1 MAVGAGFDSNKYDFL
16 RPELWTP
23 RVSRFFKTKLY
34 AANFFKDYSSDVM
47 NADVVHIPKFM
58 DTGTNPT
65 SNIPQTSGDVTAVS
79 VAQSTTALTVNA
91 WKGAGVYITKF
102 EQREIMSRPAVIDE
116 YASYLGYKC
125 GQQVEAALLA
135 HISQS
140 GSGGAAL
147 SSSVG
152 WSSSAIGSTQ
162 VEQAFGILDS
172 NSVPKEECRIFMS
185 PKVYWRDI
193 MAIQKYYDAS
203 QFGRAT
209 LPFGVHDQLY
219 GVNISLTNNMAAAN
233 GKTGTYSAIV
243 HPGALA
249 FAMYGPDF
257 VAKDSEHLRKKL
269 IADVMYGDVILQKTW
284 GVKLRSSASK

>member
-23 RVSRFFKTKLY
+23 RVSRFFRSKMY

-58 DTGTNPT
+58 DTGTNPA
-65 SNIPQTSGDVTAVS
+65 SDIPQTSGDVTAVS
-79 VAQSTTALTVNA
+79 MAESTTALTVNR
-91 WKGAGVYITKF
+91 WKGAAVYITKF
-102 EQREIMSRPAVIDE
+102 EQREIMKRPAVIDE

-125 GQQVEAALLA
+125 AQKVEAALLA
-135 HISQS
+135 RISNTTC
-140 GSGGAAL
+140 AL
-147 SSSVG
+147 GLTTSVG
-152 WSSSAIGSTQ
+152 SSALAIFSTQ
-162 VEQAFGILDS
+162 IEQAFGILDS

-185 PKVYWRDI
+185 PKIYWKDL
-193 MAIQKYYDAS
+193 MSIQKYYDAS

-209 LPFGVHDQLY
+209 LPFGVHDMLY
-219 GVNISLTNNMAAAN
+219 GVPVTLTNNMLTQSKGA
-233 GKTGTYSAIV
+233 TYSAIV
-243 HPGALA
+243 HPGAVA

-269 IADVMYGDVILQKTW
+269 VADVMYGDAILQPTW
-284 GVKLRSSASK
+284 GVRLKSSATK